1 MVELL
6 KEYFFT
12 IGLTIVCLLSS
23 FFISRLIQKNYE
35 KYKSRDLL
43 AYKPTVWTSIGIL
56 GTFVSIVYS
65 LCYNQNDFRDIQL
78 LIKNISPAFLT
89 SIIGIVGSIVTSYKV
104 KLLLAEEDSKLESEY
119 QNFIANPGS
128 ITNIDK
134 ITPEMQLYS
143 IYRNINEIN
152 ESNNSKLQSI
162 FECLNN
168 QFGENGLFQKFQD
181 IFFTR
186 IELEFKNNRTAL
198 NDLLKKDGVV
208 SLYLK
213 EMTNKLNSTIE
224 EKLSQINSSIDQSI
238 GKDGLLQKSVSND
251 IAELKASLSSELGE
265 NGVVSKRINEG
276 TEAIRELNKTE
287 NSISSFL
294 NNVIGE
300 NGSLNTIIERQAK
313 ETRDSIEGMKTKL
326 SEDLGENGE
335 IVGKIHNA
343 MTSITSELSTQ
354 NQKIKDFLDELIKN
368 ISEYYQQV
376 SKETADATVN
386 LIEKNFVDYKTIF
399 NSYNEELSGNL
410 ANYGKELKEIE
421 AQFLTDQ
428 NKALNDSLDSN
439 IDNIRKR
446 TELIEGINNSLIGV
460 LNENKSS
467 IESAIQSFKDD
478 IITTIAAIQTA
489 FVTNAKDNSDT
500 LQNTA
505 QELITKTIESTKNLK
520 DILEENNQTLNT
532 DLNSLVSSFKTS
544 TSEMQENWVASMNTL
559 KDAVEGQKEGLESVI
574 KDFQELAK
582 SNNASVSSIT
592 EYLSSNE
599 NALEEFNGHLD
610 SIDKNI
616 KDYATVQNEFTEN
629 YDDSINTLGL
639 SIGRTIDESIKQFG
653 ENIEDSIKM
662 LKGSVKE
669 TIEQNAKDTQSVVKQ
684 LTKDYSCSNKEEME
698 LIKELK
704 KLV

>member
-12 IGLTIVCLLSS
+12 IGLTVVCLLSS

-35 KYKSRDLL
+35 KYKSRELL

-104 KLLLAEEDSKLESEY
+104 KLLLAEEDSKSESEY
-119 QNFIANPGS
+119 QNFIANPGVV
-128 ITNIDK
+128 TNIDK

-143 IYRNINEIN
+143 IYKNINEIN

-181 IFFTR
+181 IFFSQ

-326 SEDLGENGE
+326 SEDLGENGV

-386 LIEKNFVDYKTIF
+386 LIEKNFVDYKTVF

-421 AQFLTDQ
+421 TQFLTDQ

-478 IITTIAAIQTA
+478 IITTIATIQTA

-505 QELITKTIESTKNLK
+505 QELIAKTIESTKNLK

-582 SNNASVSSIT
+582 SNNVSVSSIT

-599 NALEEFNGHLD
+599 NALEEFNGHLER
-610 SIDKNI
+610 IDKNI
-616 KDYATVQNEFTEN
+616 KDYTGVQNKFIEN
-629 YDDSINTLGL
+629 YDESLLELGNKISDRVGDSISDFGNTMDDVINKL
-639 SIGRTIDESIKQFG
+639 
-653 ENIEDSIKM
+653 
-662 LKGSVKE
+662 E
-669 TIEQNAKDTQSVVKQ
+669 TNVTQIVKQ
-684 LTKDYSCSNKEEME
+684 TSKDYSSSNKEEME

-704 KLV
+704 KLI

>member
-12 IGLTIVCLLSS
+12 IGLTVVCLLSS

-35 KYKSRDLL
+35 KYKSRELL

-104 KLLLAEEDSKLESEY
+104 KLLLAEEDSKTVSEY
-119 QNFIANPGS
+119 NNFIANPGS
-128 ITNIDK
+128 ITNREK

-143 IYRNINEIN
+143 IYKNINEIN

-162 FECLNN
+162 FECLND
-168 QFGENGLFQKFQD
+168 QFGEKGYFKKFQD
-181 IFFTR
+181 V
-186 IELEFKNNRTAL
+186 LFKQISDEQTKNRDTISY
-198 NDLLKKDGVV
+198 LLKKDGVV

-238 GKDGLLQKSVSND
+238 GIDGLLQKSVSKD
-251 IAELKASLSSELGE
+251 IAELKDSLSSELGE
-265 NGVVSKRINEG
+265 NGV
-276 TEAIRELNKTE
+276 
-287 NSISSFL
+287 
-294 NNVIGE
+294 
-300 NGSLNTIIERQAK
+300 
-313 ETRDSIEGMKTKL
+313 
-326 SEDLGENGE
+326 

-386 LIEKNFVDYKTIF
+386 LIEKNFVDYKAIF
-399 NSYNEELSGNL
+399 NSYNAELSGNL
-410 ANYGKELKEIE
+410 ANYGKGLKEIE
-421 AQFLTDQ
+421 TQFLTDQ
-428 NKALNDSLDSN
+428 NKALNDSLNSN

-460 LNENKSS
+460 LKENKSS
-467 IESAIQSFKDD
+467 IETAIQKFKDD
-478 IITTIAAIQTA
+478 IIGSLGTIQTA
-489 FVTNAKDNSDT
+489 FVENAKDNSDT
-500 LQNTA
+500 LKNTA
-505 QELITKTIESTKNLK
+505 IELITKTTESTDNLK
-520 DILEENNQTLNT
+520 KILEDNNKTLNS
-532 DLNSLVSSFKTS
+532 DLKALVSSFNTS
-544 TSEMQENWVASMNTL
+544 TSEMQENWVVSMNTL
-559 KDAVEGQKEGLESVI
+559 KDAVKGQKEGLDSVI

-582 SNNASVSSIT
+582 SNNVSVSSLT

-599 NALEEFNGHLD
+599 SALEEFNGHLEK
-610 SIDKNI
+610 IDKNI
-616 KDYATVQNEFTEN
+616 HDYKGVQEKFTEN
-629 YDDSINTLGL
+629 YDDSISTLGKE
-639 SIGRTIDESIKQFG
+639 IGGKIDTRILEFSEK
-653 ENIEDSIKM
+653 IEDSINM
-662 LKGSVKE
+662 LKGSVKQ
-669 TIEQNAKDTQSVVKQ
+669 TIEQNAKDTQSVVEQ
-684 LTKDYSCSNKEEME
+684 LTKDYSRSNKEEME

-704 KLV
+704 TLV